1 MFLFAACCDK
11 LFSDARDPANEGLIY
26 SSGMPESDSREFIAI
41 QRRRSAVSAHRT
53 LETTSE
59 TSSGMNSHQPSA
71 GSGIKRVEALFGRG
85 IRFGLAMSAFIR
97 QLHVFCLRLMLALP
111 LGLGLGLWTM
121 RKIRGQRG
129 RQLSY

>member
-1 MFLFAACCDK
+1 MFVFTACCDK

-26 SSGMPESDSREFIAI
+26 SSCTSESDSREFIAI
-41 QRRRSAVSAHRT
+41 QRCRSAVSAHRT
-53 LETTSE
+53 LKTTSE
-59 TSSGMNSHQPSA
+59 TSSVMNCHQPSV
-71 GSGIKRVEALFGRG
+71 GSCVKRVEALFGRG

-121 RKIRGQRG
+121 RKIKGQRG